1 MTSLRI
7 ALIAALLSLFMFA
20 AQASAES
27 TPPRGPTD
35 PNAISSPATLDGY
48 PEGHQLNGLM
58 ARAIA
63 KREPRIQEALRKY
76 PKAKPEGFLKGQTR
90 WQVSWFTPGTGED
103 RKEIAQVLID
113 DASQKVT
120 EAWTGPYVA
129 WTMARGYPGAFGRK
143 VNDPWIWIP
152 LTVLFVLPFVTPRR
166 PWRLFHL
173 DLLVLAGFGASVA
186 FFNDARL
193 DVSVPIVAPLLVYLL
208 VRSLMVAFKKR
219 DDERPREGLPLLVPV
234 SWLAIALL
242 FLVGF
247 RIGLNI
253 ESSNVIDVGYSGV
266 IGADY
271 LMAGEP
277 LYDNFPKDNGSGDT
291 YGPVAYASYI
301 PFEQAFPW
309 KGKWDDLWAAHAAA
323 IAFDLL
329 TILTLLALGWR
340 LRGPGL
346 GIVFAYLWAAWPFT
360 AYTLNSNSND
370 ALVALTV
377 ALTLLVAGRPVARGF
392 MAMVGGMTKFATL
405 ILVPV
410 MATHLWHQRRARTLV
425 MYSLGALLATLVV
438 WAPIFLNGES
448 PSTVFDRT
456 VRFQFGRE
464 APFSFWG
471 YYELSTLQHIWQVLT
486 VAFALV
492 APFLTRR
499 RDLVGLAALSAAIL
513 IAAELSVTYWFYLYL
528 VWFMPALIVALAGSY
543 GPPRREPLR
552 RPAPAPAQVA

>member
-1 MTSLRI
+1 MRKLRTT
-7 ALIAALLSLFMFA
+7 LLAALLLLLFACQA
-20 AQASAES
+20 AAET

-35 PNAISSPATLDGY
+35 PNAISAPATLDGF
-48 PEGHQLNGLM
+48 PEGHRLNGLK

-63 KREPRIQEALRKY
+63 KREPRIQAALAKY
-76 PKAKPEGFLKGQTR
+76 PKAKPEVYLKGQTR
-90 WQVSWFTPGTGED
+90 WQVGWFTPGTGTD

-113 DASQKVT
+113 DASGKVT

-143 VNDPWIWIP
+143 INDPWIWVPMTI
-152 LTVLFVLPFVTPRR
+152 LFIAPFLTPRR

-173 DLLVLAGFGASVA
+173 DLFVLAGFGVSVA

-193 DVSVPIVAPLLVYLL
+193 DLSVPIVGPLLLYLL
-208 VRSLMVAFKKR
+208 VRSLMVAFKNR
-219 DDERPREGLPLLVPV
+219 GQVAAPEPLPLLVPV
-234 SWLAIALL
+234 GWLAVALV
-242 FLVGF
+242 FLIGF
-247 RIGLNI
+247 RVGLNI

-277 LYDNFPKDNGSGDT
+277 LYDNFPKDNQSGDT
-291 YGPVAYASYI
+291 YGPVAYATYI
-301 PFEQAFPW
+301 PFEQTFPW
-309 KGKWDDLWAAHAAA
+309 KGKWDELWSAHAAA

-329 TILTLLALGWR
+329 TMLTLLALGWR

-346 GIVFAYLWAAWPFT
+346 GVVFAYLWAAWPFT
-360 AYTLNSNSND
+360 AYALNSNSND
-370 ALVALTV
+370 ALVALSL
-377 ALTLLVAGRPVARGF
+377 ALTLLVAARPIARGF
-392 MAMVGGMTKFATL
+392 MAIVGGMTKFATL

-410 MATHLWHQRRARTLV
+410 MATHLWQERRLRTLLL
-425 MYSLGALLATLVV
+425 YSLGALLAMVIV
-438 WAPIFLNGES
+438 WAPIFLSGES

-471 YYELSTLQHIWQVLT
+471 YYELALPQHIWQGLV
-486 VAFALV
+486 VAFALL
-492 APFLTRR
+492 APFLPRR
-499 RDLVGLAALSAAIL
+499 RDLVGLAAISAAIV
-513 IAAELSVTYWFYLYL
+513 IAVELAVTYWFYLYL

-543 GPPRREPLR
+543 GAPQREPLR
-552 RPAPAPAQVA
+552 RPAATAAV